1 MSNFPLQNGGN
12 WKTHGMDSDCA
23 LAPTSIM

>member
-12 WKTHGMDSDCA
+12 WKTYGMDSDCA
-23 LAPTSIM
+23 LAPIM